1 MFLVMPVL
9 YQRLWYA
16 KIVHMKPTP
25 FKVFVVL
32 GRSGSGKG
40 TQVKMLQKRHKGL
53 YHIETG
59 ALLRELSKEKNSL
72 GRKVKETINRG
83 ELVPYSFVAYLWA
96 KELIK
101 VFSQGKRWQGVVF
114 EGSPRK
120 LVEAKMMDQAINF
133 IFGIQPIAIHIDV
146 SRQEVVRR
154 LLKRVVCQKCSQP
167 IPYKLLAKNIVHCPS
182 CGGKIMRRA
191 DDTPQAIKERME
203 FFKRNVM
210 PSIRHYQKDK
220 RLLTVNGGQ
229 PADKVFKDF
238 WSLLKKNKL
247 I

>member
-1 MFLVMPVL
+1 
-9 YQRLWYA
+9 
-16 KIVHMKPTP
+16 MKPNT

-40 TQVKMLQKRHKGL
+40 TQVKMLQKKYRGL

-59 ALLRELSKEKNSL
+59 ALLRELSNQKNSL
-72 GRKVKETINRG
+72 GRKVKDTINRG

-96 KELIK
+96 RELIK
-101 VFSQGKRWQGVVF
+101 VFSQGKRWRGVVF

-120 LVEAKMMDQAINF
+120 LIEAKMMDQAIHF
-133 IFGIQPIAIHIDV
+133 IFGIQPVAIHIDV
-146 SRQEVVRR
+146 SSQEVIRR

-167 IPYKLLAKNIVHCPS
+167 VPYELLAKHINRCLS
-182 CGGKIMRRA
+182 CGGKIVRRP
-191 DDTPQAIKERME
+191 DDTPRAIKERME

-210 PSIRHYQKDK
+210 PSIRHYRKDK
-220 RLLTVNGGQ
+220 RLLVVNGNQ
-229 PADKVFKDF
+229 PADKVFKNL
-238 WSLLKKNKL
+238 WNLLKKNKL